1 MLSMK
6 SKYALHT
13 TVAFV
18 VLAHAAILAAITNT
32 PERPLV
38 IEPPAIQGVIISSE
52 PVIEQAPPPPPVEQK
67 PLPKPETP
75 KIPLPKA
82 PASVRAPQV
91 EQQNPPQEKIVEQP
105 TKTAEPS
112 AAPVV
117 PPQADASQFN
127 NPAPVYPTQSRR
139 LKETGVVVLEVL
151 VKADGSLGDM
161 RLKTSSGYTRLDDAA
176 QKAVKGWRFVPAK
189 RGNEAIDFWYEL
201 PIEFSLNR

>member
-1 MLSMK
+1 MK

-13 TVAFV
+13 TVTLV
-18 VLAHAAILAAITNT
+18 VLAHAAMLAAVAYA

-38 IEPPAIQGVIISSE
+38 IEPPAIQGVIIASE
-52 PVIEQAPPPPPVEQK
+52 PVTEQAPPPPPVEQK

-75 KIPLPKA
+75 KIPVPKA
-82 PASVRAPQV
+82 PASERAPQV
-91 EQQNPPQEKIVEQP
+91 EQSPPPQVP
-105 TKTAEPS
+105 TEEPKKLAEPS
-112 AAPVV
+112 TAPVV

-161 RLKTSSGYTRLDDAA
+161 RLKTSSGYTRLDEAA

-201 PIEFSLNR
+201 PVEFSLNR

>member
-1 MLSMK
+1 MK

-13 TVAFV
+13 TIALV
-18 VLAHAAILAAITNT
+18 VLAHAAILAAVTNT
-32 PERPLV
+32 PEHPLV
-38 IEPPAIQGVIISSE
+38 IEPPAIQGVIIASE
-52 PVIEQAPPPPPVEQK
+52 PITEQAPPPPPVEQK

-75 KIPLPKA
+75 KIPAPRA
-82 PASVRAPQV
+82 PASERAPQV
-91 EQQNPPQEKIVEQP
+91 EQNPPPQVPVDVP

-112 AAPVV
+112 TAPVV
-117 PPQADASQFN
+117 PLQADASQFN

-161 RLKTSSGYTRLDDAA
+161 RLKTSSGYTRLDEAA

-201 PIEFSLNR
+201 PVEFSLNR